1 MEYPIDGV
9 YMGDCPLCRGI
20 GRIGTR
26 DYQADDGTWKTKD
39 INPQDCHLCH
49 GTGELDELYVTGFVE
64 LVP

>member
-9 YMGDCPLCRGI
+9 YMGDCPLCRGT

-26 DYQADDGTWKTKD
+26 DYQADNGTWETMD
-39 INPQDCHLCH
+39 IDLQPCHLCH
-49 GTGELDELYVTGFVE
+49 GTGTTEVFVTGYVE